1 MNDCSLL
8 EDVCRALR
16 ERGFEVQVCADS
28 GVVREAILSKVREMH
43 ARTVG
48 FGGSQTVGG
57 LALSDDLAA
66 LGCTLYQHN
75 QAGLTPEQKLEI
87 CRKQLTCDLFLLS
100 ANALTR
106 DGRLVNIDGN
116 GNRIGASLF
125 GPRHVVW
132 VVGRNKLVDGGLSEA
147 IARVREKACPANA
160 RRLGCKTPCAQTG
173 GCTDCHSPDR
183 ICSIVTCLERRPR
196 LTPSTVLLVAENLG
210 Y

>member
-1 MNDCSLL
+1 MNDRSLL
-8 EDVCRALR
+8 EDVCEALR
-16 ERGFEVQVCADS
+16 ERGFEVQICVDS
-28 GVVREAILSKVREMH
+28 AVARAVILRKVREMH
-43 ARTVG
+43 AVTIG
-48 FGGSQTVGG
+48 FGGSQTIEG
-57 LALSDDLAA
+57 LALAEDLTA
-66 LGCTLYQHN
+66 LGCTLYRHN
-75 QAGLTPEQKLEI
+75 QVGLTAEQKLEI
-87 CRKQLTCDLFLLS
+87 CRKQLTSDLFLLS

-132 VVGRNKLVDGGLSEA
+132 VIGHNKIVDGGLSEA

-183 ICSIVTCLERRPR
+183 ICSIVTYLERRPR
-196 LTPSTVLLVAENLG
+196 LTPSTVLLVAEDLG